1 MLGGRIRPAGTG
13 RLARRDILRPR
24 RFIFSLQ
31 AKILV
36 VVLLCVVVPLLV
48 MGAYLLEQTQNAL
61 EAKARESLT
70 HHLYARTASVTEWMK
85 NRLDEPSRW
94 STSFIAFDALEARAD
109 GRPNAARLGAELEA
123 YLKDVHQRYRHL
135 YESLFVVDLSGAVVV
150 GTRPE
155 VLERWAAVSL
165 PRQPVAA
172 EGGRDAGTRGVLTS
186 LRTSEG
192 PGRPSPTLLALHR
205 IERAGRVVGY
215 FVARIE
221 LHELE
226 ALVSRRPD
234 DFNARFWLVDRQ
246 RRVLLGP
253 AVDGEPSAGAVFAPK
268 GPPATPDA
276 PVREGQCPGVGECLY
291 GVLDLG
297 ERSFEGGVAATMSR
311 QGAYQPLVD
320 ARADL
325 LKVGGPLVA
334 CIVVLAFVL
343 ARGMLR
349 PILLLSEGAQRVA
362 AGDLDVHLPVHGRDE
377 LADLTS
383 AFNEMARRVRDSRDD
398 LAESATALART
409 NDQLE
414 QAKERFRSQAITDA
428 LTGIFNRRH
437 FEDCLDEQI
446 ARAAQTGTPL
456 SLLLLDLDHFKQ
468 YNDRWGHTE
477 GDAELRRV
485 AALVQRTVRST
496 DIAFRY
502 GGEELAVLLPS
513 CSKDQAMVVAEKVR
527 VAVGSGTQRPS
538 RFGARTTIS
547 AGVATYPEDGRVARG
562 LVDTADAALYQAKAQ
577 GRDRVVAAGGPAHGP
592 EGGAR
597 AVG

>member
-1 MLGGRIRPAGTG
+1 MLGGGIRPAGTG

-36 VVLLCVVVPLLV
+36 VVLLCVAVPLLL
-48 MGAYLLEQTQNAL
+48 MGAYLLDQTQAAL
-61 EAKARESLT
+61 EAKAKESLIR
-70 HHLYARTASVTEWMK
+70 HLYARASEVSEWMK
-85 NRLDEPSRW
+85 NRLDEPARW
-94 STSFIAFDALEARAD
+94 STSFIAYDALEARTD
-109 GRPNAARLGAELEA
+109 GRPSAPRLRAELQA
-123 YLKDVHQRYRHL
+123 YLDDVHSRYEQL
-135 YESLFVVDLSGAVVV
+135 YESLFVVDLDGAVVV
-150 GTRPE
+150 GSRKE
-155 VLERWAAVSL
+155 ALEDWAAAVL
-165 PRQPVAA
+165 PRKPSDA
-172 EGGRDAGTRGVLTS
+172 EATRGGDAGKQGVLTP
-186 LRTSEG
+186 LARSERL
-192 PGRPSPTLLALHR
+192 GRPTLLALHR

-215 FVARIE
+215 FAARS
-221 LHELE
+221 HTRDLE
-226 ALVSRRPD
+226 RRLATPAPD
-234 DFNARFWLVDRQ
+234 ATAHFWLLDREG
-246 RRVLLGP
+246 RILLGEVP
-253 AVDGEPSAGAVFAPK
+253 GGPVVGDRFAPV
-268 GPPATPDA
+268 GPPPSPAE
-276 PVREGQCPGVGECLY
+276 PVQEGVLPGVGECVHGSMALS
-291 GVLDLG
+291 
-297 ERSFEGGVAATMSR
+297 ERPFPGAVSATVPKE
-311 QGAYQPLVD
+311 GAYQPLAE
-320 ARADL
+320 ARSRL
-325 LKVGGPLVA
+325 LRAGIPSVFVIFL
-334 CIVVLAFVL
+334 LAYVL

-349 PILLLSEGAQRVA
+349 PILLLSEGAQRVS

-383 AFNEMARRVRDSRDD
+383 AFNEMARRVRDSRDE

-446 ARAAQTGTPL
+446 ARAAQMGTPL

-502 GGEELAVLLPS
+502 GGEELAVLLPA
-513 CSKDQAMVVAEKVR
+513 CSKEQAMVVAEKVR

-538 RFGARTTIS
+538 RFGARTTVS

-577 GRDRVVAAGGPAHGP
+577 GRDRVVAAGGPSHGP
-592 EGGAR
+592 QDGER
-597 AVG
+597 AIG